1 MESISQPQTLQA
13 VQELNFDQ
21 PTELKNLLQEL
32 LTRDTYNKFCI
43 DCNRNESTHA
53 CITYG
58 TFICDECA
66 KVHISVLGMDKSYV
80 KPIFGDLWDSY
91 QLRVVQMG
99 GNKRLWDFFKQYTG
113 LEQRA
118 IGGKYTSSAA

>member
-1 MESISQPQTLQA
+1 M
-13 VQELNFDQ
+13 NFDQ

-43 DCNRNESTHA
+43 DCNRNESSHV

-58 TFICDECA
+58 TFICEECA
-66 KVHISVLGMDKSYV
+66 KLHISVLGMDKSYV

-91 QLRVVQMG
+91 QVRIVQMG
-99 GNKRLWDFFKQYTG
+99 GNKRLWDFFKQYNG

-118 IGGKYTSSAA
+118 IGAKYNTSAA